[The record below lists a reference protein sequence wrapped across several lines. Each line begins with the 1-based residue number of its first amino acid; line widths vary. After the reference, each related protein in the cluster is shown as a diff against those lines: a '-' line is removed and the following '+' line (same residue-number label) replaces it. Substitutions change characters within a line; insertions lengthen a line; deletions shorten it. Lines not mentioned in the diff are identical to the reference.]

1 MKKKLTISLFVII
14 FMCGIV
20 INLPAWILSSTMSYY
35 SGGKVKLY
43 NETGNFWRG
52 SGLLVIENKRLKVSA
67 PLIVINWN
75 LSLGFRRFVN
85 VAFSIDSNK
94 IADVY
99 LNKDGLNLDKLELS
113 LSLDQV
119 TQLVSI
125 VGNLGL
131 SGNLN
136 LSTPHMLITTKKSV
150 GVFNAKVDSISSS
163 MAPINPLGSYNISF
177 DVSNGAIKVSSTPGS
192 TLGITGSGNEG
203 SLSLR
208 AIVKADKREQM
219 SQFMTVLG
227 IPGSDG
233 SYTLKVF

>member
-1 MKKKLTISLFVII
+1 MFVVIFLSGII
-14 FMCGIV
+14 
-20 INLPAWILSSTMSYY
+20 INLPSWILSNAMNYY
-35 SGGKVKLY
+35 SGGKIKLY

-52 SGLLVIENKRLKVSA
+52 TGLLVIENKRLKVSA
-67 PLIVINWN
+67 PLIVINWS

-85 VAFSIDSNK
+85 VDFFMESNK
-94 IADVY
+94 VADVY
-99 LNKDGLNLDKLELS
+99 LNKDGLNLDKLKLS

-136 LSTPHMLITTKKSV
+136 LSTDHILITTKKST
-150 GVFNAKVDSISSS
+150 GIFIATIDSLSSS
-163 MAPINPLGSYNISF
+163 MAPINPLGSYNINF
-177 DVSNGAIKVSSTPGS
+177 DVSNSAVTVSSKSGS
-192 TLGITGSGNEG
+192 TLDISGSGNAG
-203 SLSLR
+203 SLSLK
-208 AIVKADKREQM
+208 AIVDKDKQAQM

-227 IPGSDG
+227 MPNADG